1 MKLSVRLQS
10 IADIIKI
17 QNIIADIG
25 SDHGKLPVYL
35 IKNKLAKTVLATD
48 ISAHSLEK
56 TRLLADGNG
65 LGHDI
70 ITFLGDGL
78 KPLKEYGYKVDLGI
92 IAGMGGLEIIKILE
106 SDIQF
111 IQHYIF
117 SPQQNTSALR
127 KKLNEFD
134 YKIIKDFIVLDKGK
148 FYDIIEAEKGC
159 QDLTPDQIKWGLD
172 NLNKPSKDF
181 LMYLDK
187 KIKIME
193 HAISLASKKQR
204 GIIKNDLDEI
214 IKLRENLAR
223 RLK

>member
-48 ISAHSLEK
+48 ISANSLEK
-56 TRLLADGNG
+56 TRFLADENG
-65 LGHDI
+65 LGHNI
-70 ITFLGDGL
+70 ITLLGDGL
-78 KPLKEYGYKVDLGI
+78 KPLKEYGCKVDLGI
-92 IAGMGGLEIIKILE
+92 IAGMGGYEIIKILE
-106 SDIQF
+106 SDIHF

-117 SPQQNTSALR
+117 SPQQNTSILR
-127 KKLNEFD
+127 KKLNKFD

-148 FYDIIEAEKGC
+148 FYDIIEAEKGS
-159 QDLTPDQIKWGLD
+159 QELTQDQIKWGLD

-187 KIKIME
+187 KVKIME
-193 HAISLASKKQR
+193 HASSLASEKQG
-204 GIIKNDLDEI
+204 GIIKTDLDEI
-214 IKLRENLAR
+214 KKIRENLAR